1 MSISPEISHLIEE
14 IKNDQTHGAS
24 QLARQ
29 AVNVLKVAAQK
40 SRAASSKQF
49 LKEQKEIGWQL
60 MRARPAM
67 APIANMANILLDAI
81 VRKAAA
87 MDLARIR
94 LFTVS
99 KADKLLQDSLKAV
112 ARIAEC
118 GAKLVSD
125 GDIIM
130 THSYSSTVVAML
142 KRAFTEH
149 PHIEVVATRSGAG
162 GSGEI
167 TARELG
173 GYGIPVTLI
182 DDTAVGLYIARANKA
197 VIGADRI
204 CADGKVVNGVGS
216 YLLAIAA
223 QRAGVPFY
231 VLCESLKFD
240 PGLKGEEVD
249 LEEREPFIEPG
260 GLPPGVRARNPG
272 FDITPLEL
280 ITGIV
285 TEKGLLSAEQV
296 IGYAKSSPANIFNP
310 DTPGPGF
317 P

>member
-1 MSISPEISHLIEE
+1 MSIGPETSRLIEE
-14 IKNDQTHGAS
+14 IKNDRTHGAS

-40 SRAASSKQF
+40 SRAATSKQF

-60 MRARPAM
+60 MQARPAM
-67 APIANMANILLDAI
+67 APIANIVTILLDTI
-81 VRKAAA
+81 VGKAAA
-87 MDLARIR
+87 MDLAGIR
-94 LFTVS
+94 LFAVS
-99 KADKLLQDSLKAV
+99 RAEELLQDSLKAV
-112 ARIAEC
+112 ARVAEY
-118 GAKLVSD
+118 GAKLVAD

-142 KRAFTEH
+142 KKAFTEH

-173 GYGIPVTLI
+173 GYGIPLTLI
-182 DDTAVGLYIARANKA
+182 EDTAVGLYISRVNKA
-197 VIGADRI
+197 IIGADRI

-216 YLLAIAA
+216 YLLAVAA

-240 PGLKGEEVD
+240 PRLKGEEVD
-249 LEEREPFIEPG
+249 LEEREPSVEPG
-260 GLPPGVRARNPG
+260 SLPPGTRARNPG

-285 TEKGLLSAEQV
+285 IEKGLLSAEQV
-296 IGYAKSSPANIFNP
+296 IGYVKNSPANIFNP

>member
-1 MSISPEISHLIEE
+1 MTISPETSHLIEE
-14 IKNDQTHGAS
+14 IKNDQRHGAS

-40 SRAASSKQF
+40 SRADSARQF
-49 LKEQKEIGWQL
+49 LEEQKEIGWHL

-67 APIANMANILLDAI
+67 APVSSMVNILIDAI
-81 VRKAAA
+81 VRKDAGI
-87 MDLARIR
+87 DLARIR

-99 KADKLLQDSLKAV
+99 RADKLLQDSLKAV

-118 GAKLVSD
+118 GVKQIAD
-125 GDIIM
+125 GDIIV

-149 PHIEVVATRSGAG
+149 PHIEVVATRSGSG
-162 GSGEI
+162 GSGET

-182 DDTAVGLYIARANKA
+182 DDTAVGLYISRANKA

-249 LEEREPFIEPG
+249 LEEREPSVEPG

-296 IGYAKSSPANIFNP
+296 IGYAKSSPVNIFNP
-310 DTPGPGF
+310 DTPEPGF

>member
-1 MSISPEISHLIEE
+1 MSISSETSHLIEE
-14 IKNDQTHGAS
+14 IKNNQTHGAS

-29 AVNVLKVAAQK
+29 AVSVLKVAAQK

-49 LKEQKEIGWQL
+49 LKEQKEIGRQL

-67 APIANMANILLDAI
+67 APIANIVSILLDAI
-81 VRKAAA
+81 VGKTAG

-99 KADKLLQDSLKAV
+99 RAEELLQDSLKAV
-112 ARIAEC
+112 ARIAEY
-118 GAKLVSD
+118 GARLVAD

-142 KRAFTEH
+142 ERAFAEH
-149 PHIEVVATRSGAG
+149 PHIEVVATKSGSS
-162 GSGEI
+162 GSGMM
-167 TARELG
+167 TARELAG
-173 GYGIPVTLI
+173 CGIPVTLI
-182 DDTAVGLYIARANKA
+182 DDTAVGLYISRANKA

-216 YLLAIAA
+216 YLLALAA

-249 LEEREPFIEPG
+249 LEEREPSVGPG
-260 GLPPGVRARNPG
+260 GLPPEGRPRNPG

-280 ITGIV
+280 ITGVV
-285 TEKGLLSAEQV
+285 TEKGLLAAEQV
-296 IGYAKSSPANIFNP
+296 IGYVKNSPANIFNP
-310 DTPGPGF
+310 DTPEPGF